1 MERAT
6 SGKFPVKVRPA
17 GGPEI
22 KAFETTYGVKSV
34 KGAEWMEI
42 AREPRRKVMIRA
54 MMRADGPRTDV
65 CVRDISSRG
74 LMIQASAPPP
84 RGTYVDIDCAGHQIV
99 GIVVWHRGHRFGVN
113 SCERID
119 VPALARQLPPGI
131 ASPRYGN
138 GTGRGGAARA
148 LPQSRAWG
156 GRMEFAIVALLAAF
170 LVGALGITAFQTLSR
185 PFAAVSAVLGG

>member
-1 MERAT
+1 MQ
-6 SGKFPVKVRPA
+6 
-17 GGPEI
+17 
-22 KAFETTYGVKSV
+22 
-34 KGAEWMEI
+34 I

-54 MMRADGPRTDV
+54 MMRAEGPRADV

-74 LMIQASAPPP
+74 LMIQANSPPP

-99 GIVVWHRGHRFGVN
+99 GIVVWRRGHRFGVN

-131 ASPRYGN
+131 ASPRYGK
-138 GTGRGGAARA
+138 GSVHVATARA
-148 LPQSRAWG
+148 IPQGRPSG
-156 GRMEFAIVALLAAF
+156 GRMEFAVVALLAAV
-170 LVGALGITAFQTLSR
+170 LVGALGVTAFQTLSR